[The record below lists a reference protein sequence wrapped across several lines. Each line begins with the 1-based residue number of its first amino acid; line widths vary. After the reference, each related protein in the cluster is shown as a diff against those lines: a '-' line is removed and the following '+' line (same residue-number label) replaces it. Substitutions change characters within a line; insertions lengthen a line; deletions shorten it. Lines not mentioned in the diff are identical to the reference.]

1 MKLRKGE
8 GHYVIADLIWIL
20 ILLAAAA
27 LLGIAVGNFCTAFPQ
42 F

>member
-1 MKLRKGE
+1 MRIAKGK
-8 GHYVIADLIWIL
+8 GHYVMADIIWIL

-27 LLGIAVGNFCTAFPQ
+27 LLGYAVGTFCTAFPT